1 MSSLLEGRIALDLQ
15 TGNPGKGRFCS
26 SLCWITL
33 DISSHL
39 SDSGPN
45 PNASLQPYRVVKQC
59 NPG

>member
-26 SLCWITL
+26 SLCRITL

-45 PNASLQPYRVVKQC
+45 PNASLQPYRVVKQ
-59 NPG
+59 